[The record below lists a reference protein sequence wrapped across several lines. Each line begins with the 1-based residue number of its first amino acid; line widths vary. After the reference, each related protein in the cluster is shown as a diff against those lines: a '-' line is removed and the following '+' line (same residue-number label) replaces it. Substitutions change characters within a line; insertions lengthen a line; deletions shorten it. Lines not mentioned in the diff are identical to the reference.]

1 MQKISFSN
9 SRTLSSR
16 QFPYTI
22 RAIAQNLYV
31 PWAIAIS
38 SEGNLYF
45 TERSGSIRVIEYGT
59 LRSEPLITLPPPFIS
74 TGEGGLMGIAL
85 DPNFAQNHYL
95 YVMHSYTQNNQIYN
109 RVIRLLEISNRASID
124 RIILDQIPG
133 GRIHNG
139 GRTKIG
145 PDQKLYVTTGDAG
158 NAMLAQDLQ
167 STAGKILRIALDGS
181 IPIDNPFPF
190 SPVYSLGHRNPQ
202 GLTWNFQNTLYA
214 CEHGPSAHDEINII
228 YPGANYGWPLVQG
241 DEIAPNVI
249 VQKPL
254 IHSGQ
259 NTWAPSGL
267 VFIKHGPW
275 QGKLLVACLRGE
287 QLLALLLNPDG
298 TLVTRMEVWLKNEY
312 GRLREIVESPDGSLY
327 LTTSN
332 RDGRGTPNIADD
344 QILQLIPRS
353 V

>member
-1 MQKISFSN
+1 MKKISFSN

-16 QFPYTI
+16 QFPYAI

-45 TERSGSIRVIEYGT
+45 TERSGSIRVIEYGA

-85 DPNFAQNHYL
+85 DPNFTQNHYL

-139 GRTKIG
+139 GRIKIG

-181 IPIDNPFPF
+181 IPIDNPFPS

-214 CEHGPSAHDEINII
+214 CE
-228 YPGANYGWPLVQG
+228 
-241 DEIAPNVI
+241 
-249 VQKPL
+249 
-254 IHSGQ
+254 
-259 NTWAPSGL
+259 
-267 VFIKHGPW
+267 
-275 QGKLLVACLRGE
+275 
-287 QLLALLLNPDG
+287 
-298 TLVTRMEVWLKNEY
+298 
-312 GRLREIVESPDGSLY
+312 
-327 LTTSN
+327 
-332 RDGRGTPNIADD
+332 
-344 QILQLIPRS
+344 
-353 V
+353 